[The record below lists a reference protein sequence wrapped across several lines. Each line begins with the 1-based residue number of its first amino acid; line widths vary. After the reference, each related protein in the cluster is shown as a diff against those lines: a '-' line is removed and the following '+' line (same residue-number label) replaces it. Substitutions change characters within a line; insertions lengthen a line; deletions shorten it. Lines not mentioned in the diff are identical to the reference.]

1 MGTLKDSF
9 DDLHTELE
17 TLKRYIKD
25 EVYKLNTK
33 RKIAFITGILCVLT
47 IFALLCYFYYF
58 LLSKLAYLL
67 L

>member
-1 MGTLKDSF
+1 MRILKDSF

-17 TLKRYIKD
+17 FIKRYIKA
-25 EVYKLNTK
+25 EIYKLNTK
-33 RKIAFITGILCVLT
+33 RKIVFITGILCVIT
-47 IFALLCYFYYF
+47 IFALLCDFYYF